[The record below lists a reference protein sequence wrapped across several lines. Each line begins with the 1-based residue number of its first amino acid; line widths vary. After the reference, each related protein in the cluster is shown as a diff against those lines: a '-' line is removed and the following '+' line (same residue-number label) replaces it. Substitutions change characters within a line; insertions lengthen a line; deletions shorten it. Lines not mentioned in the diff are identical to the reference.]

1 MIVDDG
7 SQDGSAEIARAY
19 EKRDERIHFSQ
30 FEHNSGV
37 AAARNHAVAVSIGPY
52 ITFLDCDDV
61 CLPERLQKQVD
72 VLQSKPEIGGVGT
85 HTKVVDADLQK
96 LYDLTPPM
104 HHALILLS
112 QFIEGKP
119 FVHASLMLRRDLIL
133 DVGGFDQPM
142 GYAADSDMVIRLMGR
157 TRFTNITER
166 LYIYRRHEDS
176 LSSQR
181 NAKRDHDVLL
191 MRARRFE
198 RLWGEA
204 PPETLDRFAKLR
216 PFSKL
221 SWRERRA
228 AKRDMR
234 RLINSM
240 IAANWAEP
248 RDKSQLIAAMNRR
261 LEQASPRIWQ
271 KFCHWR
277 RHHFGGPYQPPD
289 AI

>member
-1 MIVDDG
+1 MKHVM
-7 SQDGSAEIARAY
+7 SAFTSPSLI
-19 EKRDERIHFSQ
+19 
-30 FEHNSGV
+30 HNSGV

-85 HTKVVDADLQK
+85 HAEVVDADLQK
-96 LYDLTPPM
+96 YYDLTPPM

-133 DVGGFDQPM
+133 DVGGFDQRM
-142 GYAADSDMVIRLMGR
+142 SRLCRRQRHGQIRLMGR

-166 LYIYRRHEDS
+166 LYALIAGTRIRSHPSET
-176 LSSQR
+176 
-181 NAKRDHDVLL
+181 AKRDHDVQL
-191 MRARRFE
+191 MRTRRFE

-228 AKRDMR
+228 AKRDLK
-234 RLINSM
+234 RLIQSM
-240 IAANWAEP
+240 IAAGWVEP
-248 RDKSQLIAAMNRR
+248 SD
-261 LEQASPRIWQ
+261 
-271 KFCHWR
+271 
-277 RHHFGGPYQPPD
+277 GGPC
-289 AI
+289 